1 MNQRYESLEA
11 NWAAVEGI
19 LGGAFRGRRVE
30 VLEAGGGSS
39 TNVGFLPDVEFT
51 AIDISPEQIARNTY
65 ARHGIVADLES
76 FDGYRQRY
84 DLIVLNDV
92 LEHMNAPEKAIE
104 RLMKQVSPGG
114 YLLIGGPVPTSFK
127 GLLTKL
133 TPHGFH
139 VWVYRALLD
148 QPTAGL
154 PGHAPFKTFLRFS
167 VTPGPIAR
175 EARAAGLEIVHVGL
189 SKASWVIEGLRNKS
203 PVLSGAYSLLMQILR
218 VLSLGLWHPELTDM
232 LILLKRPEPA

>member
-1 MNQRYESLEA
+1 MEQQFESLED
-11 NWAAVEGI
+11 NWAAVEKI
-19 LGGAFRGRRVE
+19 LVDAFKGRRVQ
-30 VLEAGGGSS
+30 VLEAGGGSA

-65 ARHGIVADLES
+65 AQHGIVADLET
-76 FDGYRQRY
+76 FDDYPQKY

-92 LEHMNAPEKAIE
+92 LEHMNRPERGIA
-104 RLMKQVSPGG
+104 RLMNQLAPGG

-148 QPTAGL
+148 QPNAGK
-154 PGHAPFKTFLRFS
+154 PGYAPFKTFLRFS
-167 VTPGPIAR
+167 VSPAPLSR
-175 EARAAGLEIVHVGL
+175 NARAAGLEVAHAGL
-189 SKASWVIEGLRNKS
+189 SKASWVVEGLRNKS
-203 PVLSGAYSLLMQILR
+203 PFLAYIYLATNVIFR
-218 VLSLGLWHPELTDM
+218 ILSLGLWRPELTDM
-232 LILLKRPEPA
+232 LILLKRPA